1 MKCVETLKKETTS
14 TNINDEQ
21 SNIFSLF
28 EKRAHQLMIEN
39 YKLIEI
45 NYNILITNN
54 LLCNGKC
61 HLVALFKE
69 YLIDDDN
76 SEFLRRYYT
85 TNESI
90 IRIKKV
96 AKYYF
101 ETSVIFPN
109 YTPLSEAKY
118 IYRNIMKKQ
127 KVIDQQQELE
137 DEKEENKKWKF
148 QRNDSNKKVF
158 DTVVY
163 NDILNQSESILRIIF
178 GINRPKNKNKN
189 ENNNNKDNN
198 NIENEISIEELQ
210 NIENIIDEIKKYE
223 NNQNKSMKPQ
233 IKISETLKS
242 KLQLKMPKRKN
253 TPKIAITN
261 SNIRTMLEY
270 KKKKIPKK
278 AKSPSLTKN
287 NNNHT
292 HNHNNNNKSI
302 SIVSRNLT
310 NNFTLTTNSSIS
322 TSHYKS
328 HKTNY
333 SMPKI
338 YFIIQG
344 KKNYTLHSFKSIDSN
359 TITNENDMLKNL
371 FNSSPRKKTHKKIR
385 SALGR
390 NNINNT
396 EEKNSTCYK
405 NKDENKRKK
414 SFQIKKIK
422 DMDLILKSN
431 LIFPENYVGFYTD
444 RIKK

>member
-45 NYNILITNN
+45 KYNILITNN

-85 TNESI
+85 RNESI

-137 DEKEENKKWKF
+137 DEKEENKKYKY
-148 QRNDSNKKVF
+148 QRKDSKKKVF
-158 DTVVY
+158 DTMVY

-178 GINRPKNKNKN
+178 GIKRQKNKNKN
-189 ENNNNKDNN
+189 ENNNKNNSIENKDSM
-198 NIENEISIEELQ
+198 IEIQ
-210 NIENIIDEIKKYE
+210 NIENIIDEINKNEK
-223 NNQNKSMKPQ
+223 NQNKSIRPQ

-242 KLQLKMPKRKN
+242 KLQLKIPKRQNK
-253 TPKIAITN
+253 PKITVTN
-261 SNIRTMLEY
+261 SNIRTMMDY
-270 KKKKIPKK
+270 KKKKNPKK
-278 AKSPSLTKN
+278 AKSPSLTI

-328 HKTNY
+328 HKTNN

-344 KKNYTLHSFKSIDSN
+344 KKNYNLHSFKSIDSN
-359 TITNENDMLKNL
+359 TINNDNDMLQNL

-405 NKDENKRKK
+405 NKNENKRKK

-422 DMDLILKSN
+422 DMDLIFKSN
-431 LIFPENYVGFYTD
+431 LVFPDKYIGYYTD

>member
-45 NYNILITNN
+45 KYNILITNN

-61 HLVALFKE
+61 HIVALFKE

-85 TNESI
+85 RNESI

-137 DEKEENKKWKF
+137 DEKEENKKYKY
-148 QRNDSNKKVF
+148 QRKDSKKKVF
-158 DTVVY
+158 DTMVY

-178 GINRPKNKNKN
+178 GIKRQKNKNKN
-189 ENNNNKDNN
+189 ENNNKNNSIENKDSM
-198 NIENEISIEELQ
+198 IEIQ
-210 NIENIIDEIKKYE
+210 NIENIIDEINKNEK
-223 NNQNKSMKPQ
+223 NQNKSIRSQ

-242 KLQLKMPKRKN
+242 KLQLKIPKRQNK
-253 TPKIAITN
+253 PKITVTN
-261 SNIRTMLEY
+261 SNIRTMMDY
-270 KKKKIPKK
+270 KKKKNPKK
-278 AKSPSLTKN
+278 AKSPSLTI

-328 HKTNY
+328 HKTNN

-344 KKNYTLHSFKSIDSN
+344 KKNYNLHSFKSIDSN
-359 TITNENDMLKNL
+359 TINNDNDMLQNL

-396 EEKNSTCYK
+396 EDKNSTCYK

-422 DMDLILKSN
+422 DMDLIFKSN
-431 LIFPENYVGFYTD
+431 LVFPDKYIGYYTD

>member
-1 MKCVETLKKETTS
+1 MKCVEPLKKETTS

-28 EKRAHQLMIEN
+28 EKRAHQLMIES

-45 NYNILITNN
+45 KYNILITNN

-61 HLVALFKE
+61 HIVALFKE

-85 TNESI
+85 RNESI

-137 DEKEENKKWKF
+137 DEKEENKKYRY
-148 QRNDSNKKVF
+148 QRNDSKKKVF
-158 DTVVY
+158 DTIVY
-163 NDILNQSESILRIIF
+163 NDILNQSESVLRIIF
-178 GINRPKNKNKN
+178 GIKRQKNKNKN
-189 ENNNNKDNN
+189 DNNNKNN
-198 NIENEISIEELQ
+198 SFENNESILEIQ
-210 NIENIIDEIKKYE
+210 ENIIDEINKYE

-261 SNIRTMLEY
+261 SNIRTMLDY
-270 KKKKIPKK
+270 KKKKISKK

-344 KKNYTLHSFKSIDSN
+344 KKNYSLHSFKSIDSN
-359 TITNENDMLKNL
+359 TINDNDMLQNL

-405 NKDENKRKK
+405 NKNENKRKK

-422 DMDLILKSN
+422 DMDLIFKSN
-431 LIFPENYVGFYTD
+431 FVFPEKYIGYYTD

>member
-28 EKRAHQLMIEN
+28 EKRAHQLMIES

-45 NYNILITNN
+45 KYNILITNN

-61 HLVALFKE
+61 HIVALFKE

-85 TNESI
+85 RNESI

-137 DEKEENKKWKF
+137 DEKEENKKYRY
-148 QRNDSNKKVF
+148 QRNDSKKKVF
-158 DTVVY
+158 DTIVY

-178 GINRPKNKNKN
+178 GIKRQKNKNKN
-189 ENNNNKDNN
+189 DNNNKNN
-198 NIENEISIEELQ
+198 SFENNESILEIQ
-210 NIENIIDEIKKYE
+210 ENIIDEINKYE

-242 KLQLKMPKRKN
+242 KLQLKMPKRQNK
-253 TPKIAITN
+253 PKIAITN
-261 SNIRTMLEY
+261 SNIKTMMDY
-270 KKKKIPKK
+270 KKKKNPKK
-278 AKSPSLTKN
+278 AKSPSLTI

-322 TSHYKS
+322 TSNYKS
-328 HKTNY
+328 HKTNN
-333 SMPKI
+333 SMSKI

-359 TITNENDMLKNL
+359 TINDNDMLQNL

-396 EEKNSTCYK
+396 EDKNSTCYK

-422 DMDLILKSN
+422 DMDLIFKSN
-431 LIFPENYVGFYTD
+431 FVFPEKYIGYYTD

>member
-1 MKCVETLKKETTS
+1 M
-14 TNINDEQ
+14 
-21 SNIFSLF
+21 
-28 EKRAHQLMIEN
+28 
-39 YKLIEI
+39 
-45 NYNILITNN
+45 
-54 LLCNGKC
+54 
-61 HLVALFKE
+61 
-69 YLIDDDN
+69 
-76 SEFLRRYYT
+76 
-85 TNESI
+85 
-90 IRIKKV
+90 

-137 DEKEENKKWKF
+137 DEKEENKKYRY
-148 QRNDSNKKVF
+148 QRNDSKKKVF
-158 DTVVY
+158 DTMVY

-178 GINRPKNKNKN
+178 GINKGKKNNN
-189 ENNNNKDNN
+189 ENNK
-198 NIENEISIEELQ
+198 S
-210 NIENIIDEIKKYE
+210 ENIIDNSE
-223 NNQNKSMKPQ
+223 NKSYEKIENLIEKIQNLEKKTVKPQ
-233 IKISETLKS
+233 IKISDLIK
-242 KLQLKMPKRKN
+242 KNLQLNMPKRRNK
-253 TPKIAITN
+253 PKLTIPN
-261 SNIRTMLEY
+261 SNIRTMMDY
-270 KKKKIPKK
+270 KKKKNPKK
-278 AKSPSLTKN
+278 AKSPSLTI

-292 HNHNNNNKSI
+292 QNHNNNNKSI

-328 HKTNY
+328 HKTNN

-344 KKNYTLHSFKSIDSN
+344 KKNYNLHSFKSIDSN
-359 TITNENDMLKNL
+359 TINNDNDMLQNL

-405 NKDENKRKK
+405 NKNENKRKK

-422 DMDLILKSN
+422 DMDLIFKSN
-431 LIFPENYVGFYTD
+431 LVFPDKYIGYYTD

>member
-21 SNIFSLF
+21 SNIFSFF

-45 NYNILITNN
+45 KYNILITNN

-85 TNESI
+85 RNESI

-137 DEKEENKKWKF
+137 DEKEENKKYKY
-148 QRNDSNKKVF
+148 QRKDSKKKVF
-158 DTVVY
+158 DTMVY

-178 GINRPKNKNKN
+178 GIKRQKNKNKN
-189 ENNNNKDNN
+189 ENNNKNNSIENKDSM
-198 NIENEISIEELQ
+198 IEIQ
-210 NIENIIDEIKKYE
+210 NIENIIDEINKNEK
-223 NNQNKSMKPQ
+223 NQNKSIRPQ

-242 KLQLKMPKRKN
+242 KLQLKIPKRQNK
-253 TPKIAITN
+253 PKITVTN
-261 SNIRTMLEY
+261 SNIRTMMDY
-270 KKKKIPKK
+270 KKKKNPKK
-278 AKSPSLTKN
+278 AKSPSLTI

-328 HKTNY
+328 HKTNN

-344 KKNYTLHSFKSIDSN
+344 KKNYNLHSFKSIDSN
-359 TITNENDMLKNL
+359 TINNDNDMLQNL

-405 NKDENKRKK
+405 NKNENKRKK

-422 DMDLILKSN
+422 DMDLIFKSN
-431 LIFPENYVGFYTD
+431 LVFPDKYIGYYTD